1 LTDADRAIFR
11 KALERPVAWP
21 LISVVMPVYQSN
33 ERFLRR
39 AIDSVLNQIYPHWEL
54 CISDDASTM
63 PHVRQVLEACKRNDA
78 RIRVIYRGENGH
90 ISANSNSALSLATG
104 DYVALLDAD
113 DELPEHA
120 LFWVANEVV
129 HHPDVDLIF
138 SDEDKLEV
146 DGARF
151 DPYFK
156 SDWNPALMLS
166 QNAFSHLGVFRRS
179 LVESV
184 GGFRVGL
191 EGSQDHDLVLRC
203 AERTTPERI
212 RHIPR
217 ILYHWRAEDGSTA
230 SLAGIK
236 MKPYARE
243 AGARAIREHLGRTDA
258 PGVVRPVLDQFYQV
272 DYRTPTRLP
281 KVSIVIPTA
290 FARKLVQQCLSSV
303 LRHTTYDHYEIL
315 IAINEKS
322 REAPDC
328 AAYLRELEGDPRIR
342 VLAYPD
348 QPFNYSAVNNWA
360 VRQATG
366 SVICLLNDDVE
377 IITPDWL
384 ERLVARVELPG
395 VGAVGCLLHYPN
407 DTIQHAGV
415 ILGLSGVAGHAYIK
429 HPSGVRGYFGRAAL
443 EQDLSCVTAAC
454 VVLRREAFEAVGGFD
469 ERLAIAFNDVD
480 LCIRL
485 RQQGWR
491 IIWTPTVE
499 LRHHESAST
508 GRHDAPERIE
518 QFQNEVRLMR
528 AMWGATL
535 DRDPAYNAN
544 LSLISG
550 YDLAFPPRIEKLPE
564 IQ

>member
-1 LTDADRAIFR
+1 
-11 KALERPVAWP
+11 
-21 LISVVMPVYQSN
+21 M
-33 ERFLRR
+33 
-39 AIDSVLNQIYPHWEL
+39 
-54 CISDDASTM
+54 
-63 PHVRQVLEACKRNDA
+63 
-78 RIRVIYRGENGH
+78 
-90 ISANSNSALSLATG
+90 
-104 DYVALLDAD
+104 
-113 DELPEHA
+113 
-120 LFWVANEVV
+120 FWVANEVV

-272 DYRTPTRLP
+272 DYRAPTRLP

-360 VRQATG
+360 VRAG
-366 SVICLLNDDVE
+366 N
-377 IITPDWL
+377 
-384 ERLVARVELPG
+384 RVGDLP
-395 VGAVGCLLHYPN
+395 A
-407 DTIQHAGV
+407 Q
-415 ILGLSGVAGHAYIK
+415 
-429 HPSGVRGYFGRAAL
+429 
-443 EQDLSCVTAAC
+443 
-454 VVLRREAFEAVGGFD
+454 
-469 ERLAIAFNDVD
+469 
-480 LCIRL
+480 
-485 RQQGWR
+485 
-491 IIWTPTVE
+491 
-499 LRHHESAST
+499 
-508 GRHDAPERIE
+508 
-518 QFQNEVRLMR
+518 
-528 AMWGATL
+528 
-535 DRDPAYNAN
+535 
-544 LSLISG
+544 
-550 YDLAFPPRIEKLPE
+550 
-564 IQ
+564 